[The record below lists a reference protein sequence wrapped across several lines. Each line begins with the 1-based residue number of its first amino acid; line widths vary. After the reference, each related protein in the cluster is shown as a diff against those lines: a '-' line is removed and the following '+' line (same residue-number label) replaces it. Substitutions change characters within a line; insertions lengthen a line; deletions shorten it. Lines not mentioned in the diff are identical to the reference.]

1 MQQWSP
7 AMSKPLHWRELV
19 LPTVV
24 APSAMRAVLVGLAGL
39 PGQPRLVLEATSD
52 AGRLR
57 HRLGAD
63 DDLALRRAI
72 HVARTHM
79 PDVVVVTAPAVDDDS
94 GPQQPK
100 TKITKTTNFFDAT
113 STSSGINIEPTL
125 TVAAQVR
132 ISRSRQ
138 LPLGADDTDAA
149 VRAVLGALAQ
159 TRRGEQLRLQ
169 LVLGSR
175 THPTLPPSHDA
186 IAGGRAAPLKAATV
200 QRAEQPGFG
209 CALRIAAVAGT
220 SARAHS
226 LVSQVGA
233 ALQSRQA
240 PGVRVSLSRVSPR
253 SVAVATSPFLWP
265 LWLSVS
271 DLTTLTGWPVGS
283 NQDAAL
289 PGIRPR
295 HPRLLP
301 ALPVHAKGGRGAVV
315 YGDSVDAFDR
325 LDRADHG
332 HRQTSGRQ
340 RQISQPV
347 PDTLQHR
354 HILGPTGVGKS
365 TLLGNLVLQDAAA
378 GRGGVV
384 IDPKGDLVD
393 DLLARIPE
401 SRAGDVVVLDAAST
415 RPVGFNPLQSIDP
428 NLAADGILA
437 VFHSL
442 HGDGLGPRSS
452 DILHAASLTLAR
464 RGDASLVLLPV
475 LLTNPGFRRSVVG
488 SVASADPM
496 GLGAFWAGFEAM
508 SLAERDAATRPLL
521 NKLRPIL
528 LRPSLRA
535 VFGQRRPAISI
546 EEIIAGNKLL
556 LVRLGKDRIGAEA
569 AQLLGSLIVA
579 QLWQAILGRSSVP
592 AAQRV
597 PFMVTIDEVQDYL
610 RLPGSLADALAQAR
624 GLGVAITAAHQ
635 HRGQLA
641 RLVDDLDAN
650 TATKV
655 VFRLTGRDAHS
666 VARDHAGGVLEAAD
680 LTALPAFHAYLRP
693 LVHGSLAPW
702 VSLRTRPLPPPL
714 RDPRLLQAASEARYG
729 QTLTDIER
737 DLLSLLDTRASPA
750 QGASSDTFGRRR
762 HRDTST
768 TETTDS
774 TNSDDTPSPHQ
785 KGGTP

>member
-1 MQQWSP
+1 M
-7 AMSKPLHWRELV
+7 
-19 LPTVV
+19 
-24 APSAMRAVLVGLAGL
+24 
-39 PGQPRLVLEATSD
+39 
-52 AGRLR
+52 
-57 HRLGAD
+57 
-63 DDLALRRAI
+63 
-72 HVARTHM
+72 
-79 PDVVVVTAPAVDDDS
+79 
-94 GPQQPK
+94 
-100 TKITKTTNFFDAT
+100 
-113 STSSGINIEPTL
+113 
-125 TVAAQVR
+125 
-132 ISRSRQ
+132 
-138 LPLGADDTDAA
+138 
-149 VRAVLGALAQ
+149 
-159 TRRGEQLRLQ
+159 
-169 LVLGSR
+169 
-175 THPTLPPSHDA
+175 
-186 IAGGRAAPLKAATV
+186 
-200 QRAEQPGFG
+200 
-209 CALRIAAVAGT
+209 
-220 SARAHS
+220 
-226 LVSQVGA
+226 
-233 ALQSRQA
+233 
-240 PGVRVSLSRVSPR
+240 
-253 SVAVATSPFLWP
+253 
-265 LWLSVS
+265 
-271 DLTTLTGWPVGS
+271 
-283 NQDAAL
+283 
-289 PGIRPR
+289 
-295 HPRLLP
+295 
-301 ALPVHAKGGRGAVV
+301 
-315 YGDSVDAFDR
+315 
-325 LDRADHG
+325 
-332 HRQTSGRQ
+332 
-340 RQISQPV
+340 
-347 PDTLQHR
+347 
-354 HILGPTGVGKS
+354 
-365 TLLGNLVLQDAAA
+365 
-378 GRGGVV
+378 V

-401 SRAGDVVVLDAAST
+401 DRTGDVVVLDAAST
-415 RPVGFNPLQSIDP
+415 RPVGFNPLASTDP

-475 LLTNPGFRRSVVG
+475 LLTNPGFRRSVIG

-546 EEIIAGNKLL
+546 EEIITGNKLL

-592 AAQRV
+592 ATKRV

-655 VFRLTGRDAHS
+655 VFRLTGRDAHA
-666 VARDHAGGVLEAAD
+666 VARDHTSGVLEPAD

-693 LVHGSLAPW
+693 LVNGSLAPW

-714 RDPRLLQAASEARYG
+714 RDPRRLQAASEARYG

-737 DLLSLLDTRASPA
+737 DLLSLLDTHASPA
-750 QGASSDTFGRRR
+750 SASSRSSDTFGRRR
-762 HRDTST
+762 PREAST
-768 TETTDS
+768 AEMTDITKITNSTDS
-774 TNSDDTPSPHQ
+774 NDTPSPHQ

>member
-1 MQQWSP
+1 
-7 AMSKPLHWRELV
+7 MSKPAHWRELV

-24 APSAMRAVLVGLAGL
+24 APTAMRAVLVGLAGL
-39 PGQPRLVLEATSD
+39 PGQPRVVLEATSD

-57 HRLGAD
+57 HRLGTD
-63 DDLALRRAI
+63 DDLALRRAC
-72 HVARTHM
+72 HVVRTHV
-79 PDVVVVTAPAVDDDS
+79 PAVVVATAPADGDDS
-94 GPQQPK
+94 GLQQPEV
-100 TKITKTTNFFDAT
+100 TKTTNLFDAI
-113 STSSGINIEPTL
+113 SGISDDSSKQAF

-138 LPLGADDTDAA
+138 LPLGADDPDVA

-209 CALRIAAVAGT
+209 CALRIAASAGT

-240 PGVRVSLSRVSPR
+240 PGVRVNLSRVSPR
-253 SVAVATSPFLWP
+253 SVALANSPFLWP

-271 DLTTLTGWPVGS
+271 DLTTLTGWPVS
-283 NQDAAL
+283 SDQDAAL

-301 ALPVHAKGGRGAVV
+301 ALPVHATKGRGRVV
-315 YGDSVDAFDR
+315 YGDSVDAFDSP
-325 LDRADHG
+325 DRVDHG
-332 HRQTSGRQ
+332 HRHPSGRQ
-340 RQISQPV
+340 REISQPV

-393 DLLARIPE
+393 DLLARIPD

-475 LLTNPGFRRSVVG
+475 LLTNTGFRRSVVG

-546 EEIIAGNKLL
+546 EEIITGNKIL

-655 VFRLTGRDAHS
+655 VFRLTGRDAHA

-693 LVHGSLAPW
+693 LVNGSLAPW
-702 VSLRTRPLPPPL
+702 VSLRTRPLSPPL
-714 RDPRLLQAASEARYG
+714 RDPRRLQAASEARYG
-729 QTLTDIER
+729 QALTDIER
-737 DLLSLLDTRASPA
+737 DLLSLLDTRTSPT
-750 QGASSDTFGRRR
+750 QGASSSDTFGRRR
-762 HRDTST
+762 PREAST
-768 TETTDS
+768 TETTGS
-774 TNSDDTPSPHQ
+774 TDSDDTPSPHQ